1 MISQLQ
7 RVIDDTSAALARV
20 ERQAEADRLAAA
32 AAADNMDAEFAR
44 ELEAEIAE
52 RQLREKELA
61 DAQIALQRAEQ
72 RRASER
78 ADASDALRHAEAR
91 RDAAAREHRRLF
103 DQAPAG
109 LCRVTSDGAMSLAN
123 QAFAQF
129 LGYKTPEQLLKV
141 DLASTVFESAD
152 ELQWIIERC
161 LASRRTESIET
172 SWSRKDGSRILV
184 RVVAA
189 ATMADEIEMTAEDVT
204 PQRVLEEKLRLSQR
218 MEAVARYGAEV
229 AVTCDSLLT
238 QVEQEGRRWLAG
250 SSDGAAARYRGELW
264 LDEVARAAQYMRRL
278 AAYGKE
284 ENKVSGVVDLRK
296 ILTDLEPV
304 LRRVAGSDIEVALP
318 QEASP
323 LNLDVEAEPV
333 ERMLINVAAY
343 GRERMALGGRLTF
356 QLAPIVVDRR
366 FTAKYPNVRPGAHV
380 LLTVNETRN
389 AQRVDIAP
397 AEQTQTA
404 AGSARSRRGV
414 DLATLQALVSGCG
427 GHLWM
432 MAEPRGDMTLKI
444 RLPRRMLDDPQIG
457 ANGFAPARWMKRAV
471 SLLT

>member
-1 MISQLQ
+1 M
-7 RVIDDTSAALARV
+7 
-20 ERQAEADRLAAA
+20 E
-32 AAADNMDAEFAR
+32 AEFAR

-52 RQLREKELA
+52 RHLREKELA
-61 DAQIALQRAEQ
+61 DAELALQRAEQ

-91 RDAAAREHRRLF
+91 RNAADREHSRLF

-109 LCRVTSDGAMSLAN
+109 LCRVTLDGTMSLAN

-161 LASRRTESIET
+161 LASRRTECIET
-172 SWSRKDGSRILV
+172 TWSRKDGSRILV
-184 RVVAA
+184 RVVAV

-204 PQRVLEEKLRLSQR
+204 PQRVLEEKLRLAQR

-238 QVEQEGRRWLAG
+238 HVEQEGRRWLA
-250 SSDGAAARYRGELW
+250 SSTDGVAVRQGELL
-264 LDEVARAAQYMRRL
+264 LDEVARAAQNMRRL

-296 ILTDLEPV
+296 MLTDLEPV
-304 LRRVAGSDIEVALP
+304 LKRVAGTAVQVVLP
-318 QEASP
+318 PEASP
-323 LNLDVEAEPV
+323 LNLDVEAELV

-356 QLAPIVVDRR
+356 QVAPIVVDRQ

-389 AQRVDIAP
+389 AQRADMAP
-397 AEQTQTA
+397 AEQAQTP
-404 AGSARSRRGV
+404 AGSAQSRRGV

-432 MAEPRGDMTLKI
+432 MAAPRGDMTLKI
-444 RLPRRMLDDPQIG
+444 RLPRRMLDDPRIG
-457 ANGFAPARWMKRAV
+457 ANAFAPVRWMKRAV